1 MTYIKKVLKELDMK
15 KDRYR
20 RKSNISFN
28 DYNNILLA
36 DSDEELI
43 DSIEYSR
50 IINKLIYM
58 IIYTRPNIAFA
69 LNRLA

>member
-1 MTYIKKVLKELDMK
+1 MK
-15 KDRYR
+15 KDRNR

-43 DSIEYSR
+43 NSIEYSR
-50 IINKLIYM
+50 VINKLIHI
-58 IIYTRPNIAFA
+58 IIYTRPDIAFA
-69 LNRLA
+69 LNKFA